1 MQSTMTSKGQITV
14 PAKVRRDLG
23 LVPGARVDFVRVDED
38 TYAMHV
44 VRQPLSTLAGMLHQP
59 GRRLTVEEMNEAIA
73 EGAVGR
79 QDAT

>member
-23 LVPGARVDFVRVDED
+23 LEPGTRIDFVRVDDD
-38 TYAMHV
+38 TYQMHV
-44 VRQPLSTLAGMLHQP
+44 VRQPLSTLAGSLHQP

-73 EGAVGR
+73 EAAAGQ